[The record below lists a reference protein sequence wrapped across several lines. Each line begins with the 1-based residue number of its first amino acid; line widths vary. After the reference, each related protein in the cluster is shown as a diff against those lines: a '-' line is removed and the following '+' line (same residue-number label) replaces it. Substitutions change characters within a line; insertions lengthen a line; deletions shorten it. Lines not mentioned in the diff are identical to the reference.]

1 MEFVLKPEGPTLAVG
16 KVRGL
21 NIGTEGGQLQVQGDL
36 RSRVMRRD
44 DVPAEVVGS
53 TQKQLEEG
61 VTAAVVAIVQTINA
75 VALDPVAL
83 AGVTEEA
90 LQSALNSIRPINS
103 SNAKKMANDISEQ
116 LRFVN
121 VQIVAGMLGPV
132 NEAFNQLRD
141 TDDLEKQL
149 TRLPGTTQGLV
160 DLFKKMNEQIEEI
173 AKGEN
178 TDVLRQ
184 LSAVRNQVEHFGLR
198 IAQTAANVAGSIVEA
213 MTTRLGQAARNIDAT
228 LADQA
233 KEFNAVMTESFRA
246 MGVLRAT
253 KDVLQGAGLGAG
265 GIQGELDRLT
275 AAMGETAG
283 RFAEIIVTRVTMNL
297 EQAATTLDASL
308 ARQITDFNA
317 AMTESFEALGFLRS
331 AKGALDQGGIGS
343 GGIVAQIERLMRAMG
358 DTAATIATQIVS
370 TALRDLEVRGAVVQQ
385 QPLTVQATTVQ
396 SLLNDSLAALMSL
409 QLEWQRLNAVGI
421 DSSGIARQF
430 ERLLGGML
438 STTTALL
445 TQAFAQGDFPAFLN
459 VLAAVPPALAAMNP
473 ELQRLQ
479 QMGTIFAQVVG
490 PITHTIEE
498 LADGFR
504 TVGERVLF
512 SGQRHH

>member
-1 MEFVLKPEGPTLAVG
+1 MGTGLAVGGGLAAVGGGIYAALNASTNASKAAFAASAAAGAFAAASAAGLLTAAGITAASTGWTGFGLIAAAVLAVIGTIMEFVLKPEGPTLAVRPTG
-16 KVRGL
+16 GL

-36 RSRVMRRD
+36 GSRVMRRD

-83 AGVTEEA
+83 AGVTQEA

-141 TDDLEKQL
+141 TDDLEAQL

-160 DLFKKMNEQIEEI
+160 DLFKQMNEQIEEI

-198 IAQTAANVAGSIVEA
+198 IAQTAAAVAGSIVDA
-213 MTTRLGQAARNIDAT
+213 MTERLGQAARNIDAT

-246 MGVLRAT
+246 IGVIRAT
-253 KDVLQGAGLGAG
+253 KDVLQGAGLGARG
-265 GIQGELDRLT
+265 H
-275 AAMGETAG
+275 
-283 RFAEIIVTRVTMNL
+283 
-297 EQAATTLDASL
+297 
-308 ARQITDFNA
+308 
-317 AMTESFEALGFLRS
+317 
-331 AKGALDQGGIGS
+331 S
-343 GGIVAQIERLMRAMG
+343 G
-358 DTAATIATQIVS
+358 
-370 TALRDLEVRGAVVQQ
+370 
-385 QPLTVQATTVQ
+385 
-396 SLLNDSLAALMSL
+396 
-409 QLEWQRLNAVGI
+409 
-421 DSSGIARQF
+421 
-430 ERLLGGML
+430 
-438 STTTALL
+438 
-445 TQAFAQGDFPAFLN
+445 
-459 VLAAVPPALAAMNP
+459 
-473 ELQRLQ
+473 
-479 QMGTIFAQVVG
+479 
-490 PITHTIEE
+490 
-498 LADGFR
+498 
-504 TVGERVLF
+504 
-512 SGQRHH
+512 